1 MSTTKQTTTKKEV
14 TPMTDK
20 TTKNNQTTQTTTA
33 PGKTTHS
40 VTDGPRPN
48 TITLRL
54 QRTINAPAK
63 RIYECFLDAD
73 AYAKWLPPHG
83 FSGKVH
89 KMEPKVGGT
98 FRMSFST
105 IGRSWTQAFGGT
117 YTDLKPYTRIVHTD
131 HFETDDPSQ
140 KGEMT
145 VTIDLTPVPGGT
157 RLDITQAGIPKGPSA
172 SGAPIGWG
180 QSLDNLASLCE
191 QELPF

>member
-1 MSTTKQTTTKKEV
+1 M
-14 TPMTDK
+14 K
-20 TTKNNQTTQTTTA
+20 TTATDASTMNAPRATTH
-33 PGKTTHS
+33 GKTVHD
-40 VTDGPRPN
+40 VQDGPRPN

-54 QRTINAPAK
+54 SRIIHAPAE
-63 RIYECFLDAD
+63 RVYQAFLDPD

-89 KMEPKVGGT
+89 KMEPKVGGQ

-105 IGRSWTQAFGGT
+105 INRSWTNFFGGT
-117 YTDLKPYTRIVHTD
+117 YTELVPHSKIVHTD
-131 HFETDDPSQ
+131 HFESDDPSMQ
-140 KGEMT
+140 GEMT
-145 VTIDLTPVPGGT
+145 VTILLSPVPGGT

-180 QSLDNLASLCE
+180 QSLDNLARLCE

>member
-1 MSTTKQTTTKKEV
+1 
-14 TPMTDK
+14 MTHDK
-20 TTKNNQTTQTTTA
+20 TQTTSSQKTTTAPQAA
-33 PGKTTHS
+33 PGKTTHTVS
-40 VTDGPRPN
+40 DGPRPN

-54 QRTINAPAK
+54 QRTIHAPAK

-83 FSGKVH
+83 FTGKVH
-89 KMEPKVGGT
+89 SMEPRVGGS

-105 IGRSWTQAFGGT
+105 IGRSWTQSFGGT
-117 YTDLKPYTRIVHTD
+117 YRELKPYSRIVHTD

-140 KGEMT
+140 QGEMT
-145 VTIDLTPVPGGT
+145 VTIELTPVAGGT
-157 RLDITQAGIPKGPSA
+157 RVDITQAGIPKGPSA